1 MMTKAIALAGM
12 FNMNN
17 FGDLLFPVV
26 ADHMLA
32 PLGFSVVPV
41 ASTAEEP
48 AILNALRPIG
58 LDDFERSIDHFSGLV
73 IGGGHMI
80 HTQQIEHFIDSRER
94 MPSWTGSGLW
104 LGSSFLAA
112 RKNLPILWNAPGV
125 PHPLPQ
131 SRHKLANLAMQTAN
145 YCSVRDK
152 GSANMLLQTGS
163 GQIEIVPDTIGL
175 IDEVWPRESLTA
187 DFRAFCRRTGLSG
200 DERLVSVHA
209 RDRSLPNGDAESLAK
224 AVSDLALELDFVP
237 VLHGLGQ
244 AHKDDETAQKLS
256 RNMSC
261 QHIVYDQ
268 PKALREVVSLLANSA
283 AYIGSSLHGYIV
295 AEAYGQPAVLIG
307 KPAYKK
313 FAGYLDH
320 SKQYENLFADWETGL
335 AGLTLRLGQS
345 RQEGKGDGGHR
356 NHEALKRAIKQH
368 FSCIAT
374 RLTQHDLEEKSIPQR
389 DFLACYEENLQ
400 SANATNWL
408 YSPNY

>member
-26 ADHMLA
+26 ADYMLA

-48 AILNALRPIG
+48 AILNALPPIG
-58 LDDFERSIDHFSGLV
+58 LDDFERTIDHFSGLV

-94 MPSWTGSGLW
+94 MPPWTGSGLW

-112 RKNLPILWNAPGV
+112 RRKLPILWNAPGV
-125 PHPLPQ
+125 PHPLPY
-131 SRHKLANLAMQTAN
+131 SRHKLANLAMQAAN
-145 YCSVRDK
+145 YCNVRDT
-152 GSANMLLQTGS
+152 GSANMLLQTGTS
-163 GQIEIVPDTIGL
+163 HIDIVPDTIGL
-175 IDEVWPRESLTA
+175 IDEIWPRQSLTA

-209 RDRSLPNGDAESLAK
+209 RDRSLPRGDAKSVAEAI
-224 AVSDLALELDFVP
+224 SDLALEIGFVP

-256 RNMSC
+256 RNMAC
-261 QHIVYDQ
+261 RHIVYDQ
-268 PKALREVVSLLANSA
+268 PKTLREVVSLLANSA

-320 SKQYENLFADWETGL
+320 SRQHENLFADWGTGL
-335 AGLTLRLGQS
+335 GGLALRLSQS
-345 RQEGKGDGGHR
+345 RQEGKAVADQR
-356 NHEALKRAIKQH
+356 NHEALKRAIRQH
-368 FSCIAT
+368 FSYIAA
-374 RLTQHDLEEKSIPQR
+374 RLTQHDPEERSIPQK

-408 YSPNY
+408 YSPVY